1 MAADNITFIK
11 VFGFAKEYAANKY
24 RPFTSEDVRVA
35 FEKLNPDIVF
45 QNYGGVMISL
55 SKSGLIIE
63 NGSVKAKLPAAKGR
77 RVIEWISK
85 RYSEQQSKN
94 RKLPEAETSQINF
107 LDQLQ
112 IK

>member
-1 MAADNITFIK
+1 MATDNITFIK

-35 FEKLNPDIVF
+35 FEKLNPDVVF
-45 QNYGGVMISL
+45 VNYGGVMNSL
-55 SKSGLIIE
+55 SRSGLVIE
-63 NGSVKAKLPAAKGR
+63 NGSVKAKLTAAKGR

-85 RYSEQQSKN
+85 MYSDQQKHNSKSS
-94 RKLPEAETSQINF
+94 PGQINF